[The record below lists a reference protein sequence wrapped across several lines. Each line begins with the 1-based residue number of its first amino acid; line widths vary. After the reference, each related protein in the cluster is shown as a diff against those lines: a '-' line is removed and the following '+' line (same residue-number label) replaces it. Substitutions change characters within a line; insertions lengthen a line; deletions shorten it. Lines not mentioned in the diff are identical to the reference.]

1 MNPRLHIQFYFI
13 SIKTKFSKILF
24 IFFFISEF
32 DEGGIGFVEMLF
44 RCNYLAFVGGGD
56 NPKYPPN
63 EGLFFFFY
71 FILYSIQISF
81 YGNPWLHLSPLTRF
95 HNSKDFLQK
104 YFKPCQSVLFFSFL
118 ISENLGRLEEE
129 MCDFFGFLKRCKVC
143 PSQKRQ
149 V

>member
-1 MNPRLHIQFYFI
+1 
-13 SIKTKFSKILF
+13 
-24 IFFFISEF
+24 
-32 DEGGIGFVEMLF
+32 MLF

-63 EGLFFFFY
+63 EGLLFFFLFY
-71 FILYSIQISF
+71 TLLDSDFILWK
-81 YGNPWLHLSPLTRF
+81 PMVAPLTRF

-143 PSQKRQ
+143 PSQKR
-149 V
+149 